1 MDDLEKTGNLVEAVF
16 WMLVTV
22 VILVKAIRAAVPSRR
37 IFFIL
42 SAAFFVFSISD
53 IIESQTGGW
62 WKPFWLLLMKTGCIA
77 VFLFGFRE
85 YYRIIKHKDPS

>member
-1 MDDLEKTGNLVEAVF
+1 MDDLEKKGNLVEAAF

-22 VILVKAIRAAVPSRR
+22 VILVKAIRAVVPLRR

-53 IIESQTGGW
+53 IIESQTGAW
-62 WKPFWLLLMKTGCIA
+62 WKPLWLLLMKTGCIA
-77 VFLFGFRE
+77 VFFFGSRE
-85 YYRIIKHKDPS
+85 YFRITKYKDPS

>member
-1 MDDLEKTGNLVEAVF
+1 MNDLEKTGNLVEAAF

-22 VILVKAIRAAVPSRR
+22 VILVKAIRAVAPLRR
-37 IFFIL
+37 IFLIL

-53 IIESQTGGW
+53 LIESQTGAW
-62 WKPFWLLLMKTGCIA
+62 WKPFWLLLMKIGCIA

-85 YYRIIKHKDPS
+85 YYRITKHTDSS

>member
-1 MDDLEKTGNLVEAVF
+1 MDDLEKTGNLVEAAF

-22 VILVKAIRAAVPSRR
+22 VILVKAIRAVVPLRR

-53 IIESQTGGW
+53 LIESQTGAW
-62 WKPFWLLLMKTGCIA
+62 WKPFWLLLIKTSCIV
-77 VFLFGFRE
+77 VFFFGFRE
-85 YYRIIKHKDPS
+85 YFRITKHKDPS

>member
-1 MDDLEKTGNLVEAVF
+1 MDDLEKSGNLVEAAF
-16 WMLVTV
+16 WMLVAV
-22 VILVKAIRAAVPSRR
+22 LILVKAIRAVVPLRR

-42 SAAFFVFSISD
+42 TVAFFVFSISD
-53 IIESQTGGW
+53 IIESQTGAW

-85 YYRIIKHKDPS
+85 YYRITKHKDPS